1 MIKRTRAREQ
11 ALQILYFMDMT
22 GIEAG
27 EAMDLFAAHFEEK
40 DADSEYARNMV
51 FDIEERKSE
60 LDSVIEKFLVEWK
73 LSRLPRVDRNILRI
87 GAYEVRFQRDLPG
100 AVILDEAVE
109 LGKKY
114 GDTKSGAFI
123 NGILDKIA
131 RQERGPALA

>member
-11 ALQILYFMDMT
+11 ALQILYFMEMS
-22 GIEAG
+22 GIEADA
-27 EAMDLFAAHFEEK
+27 AMDLFAAHFEAK
-40 DADSEYARNMV
+40 DADSEYAREMI
-51 FDIEERKSE
+51 FDIEEKKAE
-60 LDSVIEKFLVEWK
+60 LDGAIERHLVDWK
-73 LSRLPRVDRNILRI
+73 LSRLNRVDRNILRI
-87 GAYEVRFQRDLPG
+87 GVYEVKFQRELPG

-131 RQERGPALA
+131 RQERGAALA